1 MKWSVDSWATK
12 SLSVDSHELVA
23 IPASPITFLVII
35 QPVAARDVWAAL
47 QKASGGRQSIAVAFP
62 SDS

>member
-1 MKWSVDSWATK
+1 MRWRGILGNE

-35 QPVAARDVWAAL
+35 QPVAAPTFGPRFRKPAR
-47 QKASGGRQSIAVAFP
+47 RQSISVAFP
-62 SDS
+62 